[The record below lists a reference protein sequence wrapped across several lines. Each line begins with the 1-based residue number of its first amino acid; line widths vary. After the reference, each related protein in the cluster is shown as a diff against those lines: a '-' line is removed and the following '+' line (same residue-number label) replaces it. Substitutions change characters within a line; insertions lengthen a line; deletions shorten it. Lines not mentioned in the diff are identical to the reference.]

1 MPDPEAQIRE
11 MVTKEFEKLTN
22 ENTSGWSGPPRF
34 KHSRLTH
41 VGAARET
48 RNCRLLPAGSLCS
61 LLLARVTQR
70 WACWQ
75 VAKIW
80 RNRFIESKR
89 LFLFQNKC
97 NQLFLF
103 RSLFS
108 LILGSGRKKS
118 EVVGS
123 GWECSEVT
131 TFSTIIDLC
140 RGLIM
145 MANPFG
151 NPGTAVWP
159 ACFFRS

>member
-1 MPDPEAQIRE
+1 MKTLLAEAAHPGLNIQDWLTLEPRE
-11 MVTKEFEKLTN
+11 
-22 ENTSGWSGPPRF
+22 R
-34 KHSRLTH
+34 
-41 VGAARET
+41 RET
-48 RNCRLLPAGSLCS
+48 ADSFPQDLSCCS